1 MCRPGGSITQLS
13 AQGQAAGGGGGGG
26 GHPGSR
32 IANSIFNLIQRTG
45 SGPLICNTDLG
56 RDPTFVTLQIHTYK
70 MYEQLDPS

>member
-32 IANSIFNLIQRTG
+32 IASRGFDKG
-45 SGPLICNTDLG
+45 SLHVNMG
-56 RDPTFVTLQIHTYK
+56 
-70 MYEQLDPS
+70 QLRI